1 MKKLIEYTT
10 EDLLRKFG
18 SGEHK
23 PGSGSAAAFQGLLSA
38 KLILTVIDLSKKKP
52 KYREWLQEYERMNLE
67 IENRIYLQMLH
78 FFQLDSE
85 QFDRVINLRRGLKA
99 ETDFSKK
106 RQIKQIL
113 DDATLPATQ
122 TPIGIAKLCAELA
135 EYAAFLCDYG
145 FQSARGD
152 SGVALNNTTATIAGC
167 LSIINLNLLS
177 LGHDEQTEQIRL
189 DAQRLKN
196 TYNDLIL
203 KATACLLK
211 LEQEAERMKQY
222 HQRIQELDSGKWI
235 KKKHSYAEIEK
246 LARDVQNTLWSYRD
260 ILGQKVTEENIVDLL
275 KPDIVLTQILNYQYV
290 EEETLG
296 QNITESDV
304 FEIAGIIDKGK
315 KSVAVSKQF
324 PKETRNFTAAH
335 ELGHALLHQQ
345 TVLHRDK
352 PIDGSSAA
360 KDAIELE
367 ADKFATYF
375 LMPGR
380 TVTDLFKQLFQTD
393 KFVVNESS
401 AFSLTG
407 GSLDAFKR
415 KFRTLRDLTMILAS
429 VGTFNG
435 EPFKSMAEYFTVS
448 QTTMAIRL
456 EELGLVEF

>member
-1 MKKLIEYTT
+1 M
-10 EDLLRKFG
+10 
-18 SGEHK
+18 
-23 PGSGSAAAFQGLLSA
+23 
-38 KLILTVIDLSKKKP
+38 
-52 KYREWLQEYERMNLE
+52 
-67 IENRIYLQMLH
+67 
-78 FFQLDSE
+78 
-85 QFDRVINLRRGLKA
+85 KA
-99 ETDFSKK
+99 ETDFSRR
-106 RQIKQIL
+106 RQLKQTL
-113 DDATLPATQ
+113 ESATLPATQ

-135 EYAAFLCDYG
+135 ECAAFLCDYG

-152 SGVALNNTTATIAGC
+152 SGVALNNTTSTIAGC

-189 DAQRLKN
+189 DVRRLKDI
-196 TYNDLIL
+196 YNDLML
-203 KATACLLK
+203 KANACLSR
-211 LEQEAERMKQY
+211 LEQEAERKKRY
-222 HQRIQELDSGKWI
+222 HQRIQEFDSGKWV

-246 LARDVQNTLWSYRD
+246 LARDVQNTLWDYRD
-260 ILGQKVTEENIVDLL
+260 ILGQKVTQENIVDLL
-275 KPDIVLTQILNYQYV
+275 KPDMVLTQILNYKYV

-296 QNITESDV
+296 QNITENDV

-352 PIDGSSAA
+352 PIDGSNAA

-380 TVTDLFKQLFQTD
+380 IVTNLFKQLFQTD
-393 KFVVNESS
+393 MFVVNESS

-407 GSLDAFKR
+407 GSLEVFKR
-415 KFRTLRDLTMILAS
+415 KFSTLRDLTMILAS
-429 VGTFNG
+429 VETFNG
-435 EPFKSMAEYFTVS
+435 EPFKSMAEYFNVS

-456 EELGLVEF
+456 EELGLVQF